1 MIAFFLN
8 VLIIIGAMWL
18 FFRYMYP
25 KPPKAFFAKAGD
37 DVSLRVC
44 DHCGTSLATYRGIF
58 IPKTLPPD
66 TEEAAVGMLVGTLT
80 RDEKG
85 VIVEQGYFFC
95 NQEHQAAFCVKS
107 EQNA

>member
-66 TEEAAVGMLVGTLT
+66 TEEASVTALA

-95 NQEHQAAFCVKS
+95 NHEHQAAFCAKN

>member
-44 DHCGTSLATYRGIF
+44 DHCGMSLATYRGIF

-66 TEEAAVGMLVGTLT
+66 TEEASVTSLA

-85 VIVEQGYFFC
+85 VIIEQGYFFC
-95 NQEHQAAFCVKS
+95 NQEHQAAFCAVFKKDA
-107 EQNA
+107 EN